1 MAMPRPFCWPGSQ
14 DTTSPSTALS
24 HVFVIIG
31 PGAFMATTTGLPMAT
46 YFLMR
51 ATSSACSCSVGRSV
65 PSLALVGT
73 TTARTTSACAASELP
88 PSAWSGHAR
97 LPGPLLRPSMPAFT
111 LTFPTLLQEGP
122 FQPLPPPIASGSAEQ
137 ASLPIRA
144 TFVFFDRGS
153 TPPLFFNTTVDSTMI
168 LSASASLHGDLTLS
182 APRSAHLWWVSA
194 SRGGTACVDRVRPP
208 AARLA
213 GAGAGSEP
221 AEPKGFDV

>member
-122 FQPLPPPIASGSAEQ
+122 FQPLPPPMASGSLAQ
-137 ASLPIRA
+137 ASLPMRA
-144 TFVFFDRGS
+144 TFLSFVRGR
-153 TPPLFFNTTVDSTMI
+153 TLPLLLSTTVDSVMI
-168 LSASASLHGDLTLS
+168 LSASASLQGELTLPEPMS
-182 APRSAHLWWVSA
+182 GHLSPA
-194 SRGGTACVDRVRPP
+194 RADATGGA
-208 AARLA
+208 A
-213 GAGAGSEP
+213 GAGAAAAG
-221 AEPKGFDV
+221 AAADAPKGLLE